1 MIRYERR
8 YSLIKALKSRPLVF
22 FCFTFVTLLYFSFL
36 INQAQKLKIGISLII
51 ATFLIL
57 FIGTAFKSKRFR
69 TILVLIPITLGIS
82 SGLLFGYRFENTV
95 LKESDSLIGKSGKVK
110 GVIEEILYETDFST
124 AYKMR
129 ITEFD
134 GKSVNIIAL
143 TKFSFGYQADEY
155 NELNFDASF
164 CAPSFTEDMAF
175 NEKEYCRSKGM
186 TVICNGEEN
195 VIKLTKNSSLLGRI
209 SSLSH
214 SISAKLRLSLGEYNG
229 GFVSGLILGRQEAV
243 PDKLS
248 TSFGYLGLSHI
259 LSVSGLHLTI
269 LVGALY
275 LLMSSSPL
283 PMWVRFIICT
293 LFTAFFVLLTG
304 AGPAVIRS
312 AVMMTMTFAAY
323 LIGRDYDPLSSLSL
337 SALIIVI
344 IDPLSVFSAS
354 FVLSLTASLGIIV
367 LGIPACSQ
375 ISKAIYER
383 NTFIVALGGI
393 GISAVI
399 TLSATLFTMPAVYYY
414 FGYFSPISVFTN
426 LLFVP
431 LCTALMFIS
440 IILIIVYGTFL
451 APTVSVV
458 ANALASL
465 IDRLSYAISQQIP
478 EPLSL
483 LYKFVPQLLII
494 TFAFFV
500 LLSALRRKGIIP
512 ILVMSAVFI
521 TGYFSGVYLYNSSN
535 QIETE
540 AICINHS
547 SNDFILLNKNGST
560 LLCDIS
566 DGSTSI
572 IYTINDLSLALF
584 HDSCPDV
591 LVLTHLHRK
600 HITMISSFTDNFR
613 PHTIYIPMSKNED
626 EQGYANAIKRIAEGK
641 NVKLQFYSDNRDEI
655 IDFEGCKINIYRQVK
670 IDRSSQPINLIRI
683 KDGASLVYCESSI
696 NDTELMDHVDNL
708 ILGESHLWL
717 GTHGPVAKNPLKL
730 PFEPYDVF
738 VSNKNL
744 NNVYCTD
751 YEIISGYKHVILKK
765 K

>member
-1 MIRYERR
+1 M
-8 YSLIKALKSRPLVF
+8 IKALKGRPLVF
-22 FCFTFVTLLYFSFL
+22 FCFTFVLLLYVSYML
-36 INQAQKLKIGISLII
+36 NLAQKLKLGISFII
-51 ATFLIL
+51 ATVFIL
-57 FIGTAFKSKRFR
+57 FIGTALKNKRFR
-69 TILVLIPITLGIS
+69 IILVLIPITLGIS

-95 LKESDSLIGKSGKVK
+95 LNESDALIGKNGNVK

-129 ITEFD
+129 ITEYD

-143 TKFSFGYQADEY
+143 AKFPFGYQADEY
-155 NELNFDASF
+155 NELTFDAEICS
-164 CAPSFTEDMAF
+164 PSGSDDMGF
-175 NEKEYCRSKGM
+175 DEKEYCKSKGM
-186 TVICNGEEN
+186 TVVCNGGDN
-195 VIKLTKNSSLLGRI
+195 ITKLTKSNSLLGKI
-209 SSLSH
+209 SSLSR

-229 GFVSGLILGRQEAV
+229 GFVSGLILGRRAEV

-248 TSFGYLGLSHI
+248 TSFSYLGLSHI

-275 LLMSSSPL
+275 LLTSIFPL
-283 PMWVRFIICT
+283 PMWMRFIICS

-312 AVMMTMTFAAY
+312 AIMLTMTFAAY
-323 LIGRDYDPLSSLSL
+323 LLGRDYDPLSSLSL

-354 FVLSLTASLGIIV
+354 FVLSVTASLGIIV

-383 NTFIVALGGI
+383 NAFVVALGGI
-393 GISAVI
+393 GMSVAI

-414 FGYFSPISVFTN
+414 FGYFSPISVLTN

-440 IILIIVYGTFL
+440 IILIVAYGTFL

-458 ANALASL
+458 ASALASL
-465 IDRLSYAISQQIP
+465 IDRLSYAISQKITA
-478 EPLSL
+478 PLSL
-483 LYKFVPQLLII
+483 FYKFVPQILVI

-500 LLSALRRKGIIP
+500 LMTALRRKGIIS
-512 ILVMSAVFI
+512 ILVMSAVF
-521 TGYFSGVYLYNSSN
+521 TAGYFSGVCLYNSSN
-535 QIETE
+535 PIETE
-540 AICINHS
+540 AVCLNRS
-547 SNDFILLNKNGST
+547 SNDFILLNKNGGT
-560 LLCDIS
+560 LLCDMS
-566 DGSTSI
+566 DGSTSSLYAI
-572 IYTINDLSLALF
+572 RDLSLTLF

-591 LVLTHLHRK
+591 IVLTHLHRK

-613 PHTIYIPMSKNED
+613 PHTIYIPTSENED
-626 EQGYANAIKRIAEGK
+626 EQGYENAIRRIAEEK
-641 NVKLQFYSDNRDEI
+641 NVNLQLYSGNADEI
-655 IDFEGCKINIYRQVK
+655 LDFEGCKINIYRQIK
-670 IDRSSQPINLIRI
+670 IDRSSQPVHLIRI
-683 KDGASLVYCESSI
+683 NDGSSLVYCGSSI
-696 NDTELMDHVDNL
+696 NDTELMELVPNL

-717 GTHGPVAKNPLKL
+717 GTHGPVAKNPLTL
-730 PFEPYDVF
+730 PAVPYDVF
-738 VSNKNL
+738 VSNTNL
-744 NNVYCTD
+744 NTAYCTD
-751 YEIISGYKHVILKK
+751 YETISNFQRIILKK